1 MEEQEYINC
10 ELQGMLEEFT
20 RIRDAY
26 LALKSYCEMQEEAMS
41 IEKAR
46 SERLQMN
53 LEKLSTTYLLLEN
66 RYKSI
71 VEKLQTERDDLRK
84 TNEELKEQCDH
95 LRLINAE
102 DRGGNNDQIRKLQDE
117 LEVLKAQLAM
127 QEEKHNENIA
137 LLKQQHFDE
146 LQRYKMLLQNK
157 NVAAEGKQASTS
169 RESKKRERPKNLGKN
184 RKKVSFFRWPELD
197 IETINNVPLEARNDN
212 EAGNRNRATKKRKL
226 FHEDRDIIID
236 IS

>member
-1 MEEQEYINC
+1 MEEQEYISC
-10 ELQGMLEEFT
+10 ELQGILEEFA

-26 LALKSYCEMQEEAMS
+26 LALKAYCEMQEEAMS

-102 DRGGNNDQIRKLQDE
+102 DRGGNNNQICKLQDE
-117 LEVLKAQLAM
+117 LEVLKAQLVI
-127 QEEKHNENIA
+127 QEEKHNENVA

-146 LQRYKMLLQNK
+146 LQRYKMLLQN
-157 NVAAEGKQASTS
+157 GKQASTS
-169 RESKKRERPKNLGKN
+169 RESKKRKRPKNLGKN
-184 RKKVSFFRWPELD
+184 KNKVSFFRWPELD
-197 IETINNVPLEARNDN
+197 IETINSVPLEARNDN
-212 EAGNRNRATKKRKL
+212 EAANRNCATKKRKL
-226 FHEDRDIIID
+226 FYEDRDTIID
-236 IS
+236 IP

>member
-1 MEEQEYINC
+1 MEEQEYIGC
-10 ELQGMLEEFT
+10 ELQGILEEFT

-26 LALKSYCEMQEEAMS
+26 LALKAYCEMQEEATS

-102 DRGGNNDQIRKLQDE
+102 DRGGNNNQICKLQDE
-117 LEVLKAQLAM
+117 LEVLKAQLVM
-127 QEEKHNENIA
+127 QEEKHNENVA

-146 LQRYKMLLQNK
+146 LQRYRMLLQN
-157 NVAAEGKQASTS
+157 GKQASTS
-169 RESKKRERPKNLGKN
+169 RESKKRERTKNLGKN

-197 IETINNVPLEARNDN
+197 IETINSVPLEARNDN
-212 EAGNRNRATKKRKL
+212 EAGNRNCATKKRKL

-236 IS
+236 IP